1 MKVLLD
7 THVFLWAIGEP
18 ERLSPRARQAIE
30 DPRNTRLVS
39 AASAWEILIKVQ
51 AKRLRLP
58 GNAPAFLRRQI
69 SVLAAEVL
77 DIQMEH
83 VLRVYGLPLL
93 HRDPFD
99 RLLIAQSQAERVPL
113 ITADPL
119 MARYPVDI
127 IW

>member
-1 MKVLLD
+1 VKVLLD
-7 THVFLWAIGEP
+7 THVFLWAISEP

-51 AKRLRLP
+51 AKRLKLP
-58 GNAPAFLRRQI
+58 SNAAAFVTRQI
-69 SVLAAEVL
+69 SQIAAEVL
-77 DIQMEH
+77 DIRMQH
-83 VLRVYGLPLL
+83 VLRILTLPAL

-99 RLLIAQSQAERVPL
+99 RMLIAQSQVERAPL

>member
-1 MKVLLD
+1 VKVLLD
-7 THVFLWAIGEP
+7 THVFLWAISEP

-51 AKRLRLP
+51 AKRLKLP
-58 GNAPAFLRRQI
+58 SNAAAFVTRQI
-69 SVLAAEVL
+69 SQIAAEVL
-77 DIQMEH
+77 DIRMQH
-83 VLRVYGLPLL
+83 VLRILTLPAL

-99 RLLIAQSQAERVPL
+99 RMLIAQSQVERAPL

-127 IW
+127 VW

>member
-7 THVFLWAIGEP
+7 TQVFLWAISEP
-18 ERLSPRARQAIE
+18 ERLSPRARQAID
-30 DPRNTRLVS
+30 DPQNARLVS

-58 GNAPAFLRRQI
+58 GNVPAFLRRQI
-69 SVLAAEVL
+69 SLLAADVL

-83 VLRVYGLPLL
+83 VLRIYGLPLL

-119 MARYPVDI
+119 IAKYPVDI

>member
-7 THVFLWAIGEP
+7 THVFLWAISEP

-51 AKRLRLP
+51 AKRLKLP
-58 GNAPAFLRRQI
+58 SNAAAFVTRQI
-69 SVLAAEVL
+69 SQIAAEVL
-77 DIQMEH
+77 DIRMQH
-83 VLRVYGLPLL
+83 VLRILTLPAL

-99 RLLIAQSQAERVPL
+99 RMLIAQSQVERAPL